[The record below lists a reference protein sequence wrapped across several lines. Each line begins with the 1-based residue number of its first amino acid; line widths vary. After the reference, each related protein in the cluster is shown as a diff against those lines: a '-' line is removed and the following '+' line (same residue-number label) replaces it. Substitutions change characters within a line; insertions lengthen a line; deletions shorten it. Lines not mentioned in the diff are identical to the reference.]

1 MFMKKEDKFMMVAVD
16 EAKKA
21 FKLGEIPVGCA
32 IFKNGVLISSSH
44 NYRESK
50 NNAVLHAEIV
60 AISDACKKNGSWR
73 LNDCVMYVTLEPCMM
88 CMGAIIESRI
98 KKVYFGTY
106 NNSEQMYDKIKVAKF
121 VECNLLENC
130 ECSSLLSDFFKNKRK
145 K

>member
-1 MFMKKEDKFMMVAVD
+1 MFMKIENNFMKVAVD

-21 FKLGEIPVGCA
+21 LKIGEIPVGCA
-32 IFKNGVLISSSH
+32 IFQNDVLISSAH

-50 NNAVLHAEIV
+50 NNSILHAEII
-60 AISDACKKNGSWR
+60 AISDACKKLGSWR

-88 CMGAIIESRI
+88 CMGAIVESRI

-106 NNSEQMYDKIKVAKF
+106 NNSEQMYDKNKISKLVD
-121 VECNLLENC
+121 CNLFENN
-130 ECSSLLSDFFKNKRK
+130 ECANLLSDFFKNKRK